1 MNKDKVRLDRILAY
15 MGIDKRENVKQ
26 MIKEQLILV
35 NNRIVKTNS
44 YIKDKDVISV
54 TTDEYIIVFEVN
66 LTFEDNKILLAVNTL
81 KKERVKVYTC

>member
-66 LTFEDNKILLAVNTL
+66 LTFEDNKILLAVNPL

>member
-44 YIKDKDVISV
+44 YINDKDVISV

-66 LTFEDNKILLAVNTL
+66 LTFEDNKILLAVNPL

>member
-1 MNKDKVRLDRILAY
+1 MDKDKVRLDRILAY

-26 MIKEQLILV
+26 MIKEQLVLV

-66 LTFEDNKILLAVNTL
+66 LTFEDNKILLVVNSL